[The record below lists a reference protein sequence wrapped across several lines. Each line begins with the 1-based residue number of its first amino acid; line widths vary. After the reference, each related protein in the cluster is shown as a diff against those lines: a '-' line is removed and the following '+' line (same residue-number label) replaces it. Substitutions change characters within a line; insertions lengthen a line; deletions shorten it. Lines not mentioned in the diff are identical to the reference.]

1 MATTIAIPRKP
12 PNERPFSGRRASD
25 HDFFLA
31 YVGFIW
37 LAVLA
42 GFVPEVIRHLQSR
55 AAPYPIAVHVH
66 AVITTAWLALLTS
79 QTLLIRKQDVR
90 LHRKWG
96 TAGAFLAVA
105 VVIVGLWAAFVF
117 ESRAMNTPAARPHFL
132 AIEWSNIIEFAGL
145 ATAAVTLR
153 KLPSAHKRLILL
165 ATLSLTPAAFNRAI
179 GKPLLHPLLGSG
191 VWQTWT
197 QIFAATDILVLGV
210 GLYDLWTRRRV
221 HPAWA
226 GGALWILAGQ
236 WTASWLFYSPGWKA
250 IATSI
255 LTAL

>member
-132 AIEWSNIIEFAGL
+132 AIAGDPQPHPSGVQPGDRK
-145 ATAAVTLR
+145 TAAASAARERRLADLDPDLR
-153 KLPSAHKRLILL
+153 RHRHLGPGR
-165 ATLSLTPAAFNRAI
+165 RA
-179 GKPLLHPLLGSG
+179 
-191 VWQTWT
+191 V
-197 QIFAATDILVLGV
+197 
-210 GLYDLWTRRRV
+210 
-221 HPAWA
+221 
-226 GGALWILAGQ
+226 
-236 WTASWLFYSPGWKA
+236 
-250 IATSI
+250 
-255 LTAL
+255 